1 MSNKSIIIDKK
12 KALIVGGIITAIYSV
27 IISSIL
33 SYAFYKFLPSAG
45 FDRLELINI
54 ICPLFLIVL
63 GSFLLLFIVMCDA
76 YDQSTK
82 KENKARQK

>member
-1 MSNKSIIIDKK
+1 MSNKSIVIDKK
-12 KALIVGGIITAIYSV
+12 KALIVGGIITVIYSV
-27 IISSIL
+27 LIASIL
-33 SYAFYKFLPSAG
+33 SYAFYKFLPAAN

-76 YDQSTK
+76 YEQNNK
-82 KENKARQK
+82 KENSTRQK